1 MTISIGVLVDWA
13 RSARGNG
20 WTALLASLD
29 ESGFANTAIELP
41 ISDLLVKPPPPSQRF
56 LTQDL
61 DVLIINWDA
70 ANGDPEFGSHLAQRW
85 LSHRRPEL
93 LLWVKDGGILIVESQ
108 AVLSV
113 PDQASY
119 DALIGHGELPVCG
132 PENPLNP
139 AEQLARMGPRCCKT
153 RHMPDSHGFED
164 VPAELTIKGVVTHE
178 QLFPGGASKLLTAH
192 IADTNWQDVL
202 YRGWFRARVFG
213 PRIFRWVTIVKT
225 DRRKGINHATMKV
238 AKVGQGAI
246 FATTMFLATT
256 EQRQLVRA
264 MLHCVRNTGHLKTPP
279 RILAL
284 VRSGLKYVLPTLA
297 GIAVVSTDAST
308 RLMAFADQFGLSWL
322 GEDRLTT
329 AVQGALVLS
338 CLLLFELL
346 RQGVLRGWRAIRN
359 ALGY

>member
-1 MTISIGVLVDWA
+1 MTISIGVITDWA

-20 WTALLASLD
+20 WTALLKSLD
-29 ESGFANTAIELP
+29 EGGLANRVIELP
-41 ISDLLVKPPPPSQRF
+41 LSDLLVAPPPPSQRF
-56 LTQDL
+56 VAQDL
-61 DVLIINWDA
+61 DVLVVNWDA
-70 ANGDPEFGSHLAQRW
+70 ANGDPEFGSHLVQRW

-93 LLWVKDGGILIVESQ
+93 LLWVKDGGILIIESQ

-119 DALIGHGELPVCG
+119 DALLGRGELPVCG

-139 AEQLARMGPRCCKT
+139 TAQVARMGPRCRKT

-178 QLFPGGASKLLTAH
+178 RLFPGAASKLLTAH

-202 YRGWFRARVFG
+202 YRGWFRTRLFG
-213 PRIFRWVTIVKT
+213 PRMFRWVTLIKT
-225 DRRKGINHATMKV
+225 DRRRGVNHATLKV

-246 FATTMFLATT
+246 FATTLFLATT

-279 RILAL
+279 KTIAL
-284 VRSGLKYVLPTLA
+284 VRSGLKYVLPVLV
-297 GIAVVSTDAST
+297 GVVVASTDAVAW
-308 RLMAFADQFGLSWL
+308 LMAFAQQFGLTGL
-322 GEDRLTT
+322 GEDSLTT
-329 AVQGALVLS
+329 GVQGVLVVV

-346 RQGVLRGWRAIRN
+346 RQIALRGWKAIRN
-359 ALGY
+359 AMGY

>member
-1 MTISIGVLVDWA
+1 MTISIGVIIDWA

-20 WTALLASLD
+20 WTALLKSLD
-29 ESGFANTAIELP
+29 EGGLTNRVIELP
-41 ISDLLVKPPPPSQRF
+41 LSDLLVAPPPPSQRF
-56 LTQDL
+56 VAQDL
-61 DVLIINWDA
+61 DVLVVNWDA
-70 ANGDPEFGSHLAQRW
+70 ANGDPEFGSHLVQRW

-93 LLWVKDGGILIVESQ
+93 LLWVKDGGILIIESQ

-119 DALIGHGELPVCG
+119 DALLGRGELPVCG

-139 AEQLARMGPRCCKT
+139 TAQLARMGPRCRKT

-164 VPAELTIKGVVTHE
+164 VPAELTINGLVTHE
-178 QLFPGGASKLLTAH
+178 RLFPGAASKLLTAH

-202 YRGWFRARVFG
+202 YRGWFRTRLFG
-213 PRIFRWVTIVKT
+213 PRMFRWVTLVKT
-225 DRRKGINHATMKV
+225 DRRKGVNHATLKV

-246 FATTMFLATT
+246 FATTLFLATT

-279 RILAL
+279 KTIAR
-284 VRSGLKYVLPTLA
+284 VRRGLKYVLPVLVGVFVA
-297 GIAVVSTDAST
+297 STDAVAW
-308 RLMAFADQFGLSWL
+308 LMAFAQQFGLTGL
-322 GEDRLTT
+322 GEDSLTT
-329 AVQGALVLS
+329 GVQGVLVVL

-346 RQGVLRGWRAIRN
+346 RQVALRGWRAIRN
-359 ALGY
+359 AMGY